1 MAKAPAGETL
11 AGEEEEVEEEVE
23 ELLLVEAVVEPL
35 VVHELHFSG
44 KPLLKADTLES
55 SRRAFIK

>member
-11 AGEEEEVEEEVE
+11 AGEEEGEEEVE

-35 VVHELHFSG
+35 VVHELHFCG

-55 SRRAFIK
+55 FRRAFIM